1 MKNKILKQIYNER
14 RANAWLV
21 VELILVSAVLWW
33 VYDYAALVWNIRSI
47 PMGLDTTDVLRI
59 SLSAYNS
66 ESPLRKQTDFPPQT
80 DPDGNPLSPDMIEKQ
95 RIYDRL
101 KEDPEVVALTRG
113 ASNLSELYNYNFQGH
128 SMQADSALHLELI
141 YRINDFQVTEN
152 FFEVFIPV
160 NADAAKIRELS
171 KALED
176 RALVVTDNLVASG
189 NLTAENL
196 RERNEELTYYM
207 DGEVKVRI
215 GGVISPVKRAEYE
228 APFHATVFRL
238 NRNYNPSVIYVRTA
252 PGSMERVR
260 DRIRKL
266 DKVLRTTGNVHISD
280 VKDYKQIR
288 DDRHR
293 GDDAQMMNLLVAML
307 FLFITV
313 FLGTFGT
320 FWFRTRER
328 VKELA
333 VHKVVGATNR
343 SVCFRLIAEGLLLL
357 TVATPVAALMDWAM
371 VHFDISV
378 ASMSGLPVESSKV
391 AAEILIVYVAMAI
404 VVTSAILF
412 PALKAM
418 KIDPA
423 ETLRSE

>member
-66 ESPLRKQTDFPPQT
+66 ESPLRKQMDFPLQVNESGDT
-80 DPDGNPLSPDMIEKQ
+80 LSSDMIEKQ
-95 RIYDRL
+95 QIVNRL
-101 KEDPEVVALTRG
+101 REDSEIIALTKEAG
-113 ASNLSELYNYNFQGH
+113 NYTELYNYNFQGVG
-128 SMQADSALHLELI
+128 MKADSSLNVKLSG
-141 YRINDFQVTEN
+141 RVNQFFVTEDY
-152 FFEVFIPV
+152 FKVFIPEK
-160 NADAAKIRELS
+160 ADAEKVRELS
-171 KALED
+171 QVLVD
-176 RALVVTDNLVASG
+176 GMYVVTDNLVDSG
-189 NLTAENL
+189 AVTTKELCERRAEL
-196 RERNEELTYYM
+196 IKWDTPI
-207 DGEVKVRI
+207 VV
-215 GGVISPVKRAEYE
+215 GGMISPVKRAEYE
-228 APFHATVFRL
+228 APFHATIFHL
-238 NRNYNPSVIYVRTA
+238 ERNDNPEVIYVRTA

-288 DDRHR
+288 DDLHR

-391 AAEILIVYVAMAI
+391 AGEILIVYVAMAI